1 MDWVDLRGGLNPV
14 TKKKISDP
22 GEKRVSAGV
31 KPVASHFTD

>member
-1 MDWVDLRGGLNPV
+1 V

-31 KPVASHFTD
+31 KPVASHFTDWANPTLNIL